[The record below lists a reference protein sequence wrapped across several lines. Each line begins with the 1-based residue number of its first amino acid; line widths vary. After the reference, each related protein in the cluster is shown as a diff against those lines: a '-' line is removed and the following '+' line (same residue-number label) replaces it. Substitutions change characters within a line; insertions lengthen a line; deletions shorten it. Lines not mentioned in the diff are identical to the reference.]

1 MSGKAVDDPA
11 FPKLDPLPDV
21 LAKQYLE
28 RTAHMSKLSQQ
39 YNCMFSIGK
48 VVCLFMDVYRSYI
61 MSLLCCSL

>member
-48 VVCLFMDVYRSYI
+48 VVYDFVPLLVIFAYFYI
-61 MSLLCCSL
+61 HDRY